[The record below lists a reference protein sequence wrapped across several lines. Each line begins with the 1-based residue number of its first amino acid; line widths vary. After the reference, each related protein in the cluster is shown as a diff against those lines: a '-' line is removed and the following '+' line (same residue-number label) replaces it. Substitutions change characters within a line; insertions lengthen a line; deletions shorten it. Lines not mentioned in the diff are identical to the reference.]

1 MGKGG
6 PELASYMEKTL
17 SLKMDAGRHIE
28 GVLRGYDPFL
38 NIVLDQVRGS
48 ERLYVFIHNFLPFF
62 DSATGTRNCGPS
74 AHGFGIDCKCSFE
87 FSFMIHRTI
96 SPPLS
101 NSVLRFCLLLCIFHY
116 AGIFS
121 YSLVVV
127 SLLMS
132 LSSPGHSRGQHPH
145 HGVPSTRR
153 SVRFFSQM
161 SSMIMRLRPCSFPH
175 CWGGGGAMQ

>member
-87 FSFMIHRTI
+87 F
-96 SPPLS
+96 
-101 NSVLRFCLLLCIFHY
+101 LL
-116 AGIFS
+116 
-121 YSLVVV
+121 
-127 SLLMS
+127 
-132 LSSPGHSRGQHPH
+132 
-145 HGVPSTRR
+145 
-153 SVRFFSQM
+153 
-161 SSMIMRLRPCSFPH
+161 
-175 CWGGGGAMQ
+175 